1 MNMPGDPCP
10 GHAGHLKTENIMVSK
25 REDALVA
32 EVEREPLISWG
43 AVFAGMVFVIAAS
56 WLMVLLGSA
65 IGVSI
70 ADFGNITSN
79 EDFAEGLGIGA
90 ILWLM
95 FSALVVF
102 FLSGL
107 LAGRLSGKPD
117 PTVGMLHGLTLWSLG
132 TALMLLFGA
141 WGVGGLIQTGQ
152 SVVTSTV
159 QTGMALGNAGIEG
172 TSAVVRN
179 LSDSPVLMD
188 IQAMLKRK
196 AIEAVAES
204 QTKSGA
210 TASKKE
216 LKRAVKE
223 VDPRTLKKV
232 AAYLIQG
239 DEEKAKKRLAR
250 STNLSE
256 EEVESIVSGI
266 SEQVEDLEETELVQ
280 ELQADLKN
288 KMGKAVQQVSQISGP
303 EVSTSELKLALKE
316 MDAETLGLVAKELA
330 LGNPERAKNV
340 LAVRTSLDEK
350 EVEAIVDGV
359 TREVDQKVAEAKKEI
374 DEAVEVASEYTQ
386 AVLWVSF
393 TSAALGLVVAII
405 GGWVG
410 SSTVR
415 RLYAVEVTRQV
426 TA

>member
-1 MNMPGDPCP
+1 M
-10 GHAGHLKTENIMVSK
+10 ASIF
-25 REDALVA
+25 EDALVT

-43 AVFAGMVFVIAAS
+43 AIFAGMVFVIAAS

-70 ADFGNITSN
+70 ADFGNVTSN

-117 PTVGMLHGLTLWSLG
+117 HTVGMLHGLTLWSLG
-132 TALMLLFGA
+132 TAMMIVFGA
-141 WGVGGLIQTGQ
+141 WGVGGLIQVGQ
-152 SVVTSTV
+152 SMVKSTV
-159 QTGMALGNAGIEG
+159 QTGVALGTAGIEG
-172 TSAVVRN
+172 TGAAVRS
-179 LSDSPVLMD
+179 LSDSPVVMD
-188 IQAMLKRK
+188 IQALLKRK
-196 AIEAVAES
+196 ATEAIVES
-204 QTKSGA
+204 QKEGGA
-210 TASKKE
+210 RASKKE
-216 LKRAVKE
+216 VRQAVKE
-223 VDPRTLKKV
+223 IDQPTLKKV
-232 AAYLIQG
+232 AVQLIEG
-239 DEEKAKKRLAR
+239 NGEEAKAQLAR

-256 EEVESIVSGI
+256 KEVESIVGGI
-266 SEQVEDLEETELVQ
+266 SEKMEDLEESELVQ
-280 ELQADLKN
+280 ELEAGVKN
-288 KMGKAVQQVSQISGP
+288 NMEKAVQKVSQVSGS
-303 EVSTSELKLALKE
+303 EVTARELKTALME
-316 MDAETLGLVAKELA
+316 MDAETLGLVAKELV

-340 LAVRTSLDEK
+340 LVVRTSLNEK
-350 EVEAIVDGV
+350 EVEAIVKGV
-359 TREVDQKVAEAKKEI
+359 SAEVDQKVAEAKKEI
-374 DEAVEVASEYTQ
+374 DQAVETASEYTQ

-410 SSTVR
+410 SNTVR
-415 RLYAVEVTRQV
+415 RLYAVEVSREV